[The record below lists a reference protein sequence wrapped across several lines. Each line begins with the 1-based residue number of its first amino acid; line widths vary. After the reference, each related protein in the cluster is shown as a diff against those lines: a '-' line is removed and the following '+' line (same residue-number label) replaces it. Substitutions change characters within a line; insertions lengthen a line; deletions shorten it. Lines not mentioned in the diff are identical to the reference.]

1 MNTLIRQRRGDGTEF
16 ENVVDA
22 DPDDVQTE
30 YDRIDGHGI
39 MIIRDRRSDEPHR
52 TTGNNWTVYT
62 SSLVGFEPTERPAG
76 PLPGSMI
83 EAELRSAGRTYI
95 ESRGANG
102 AELAALAREA
112 ITAGLPIDAVALV
125 TELPAD
131 DIRRLLGA

>member
-30 YDRIDGHGI
+30 YDRIDGHGL
-39 MIIRDRRSDEPHR
+39 MIIRDRRSDKPQR
-52 TTGNNWTVYT
+52 TRGNNWTVYT

-83 EAELRSAGRTYI
+83 EAELRSAGRTYCI
-95 ESRGANG
+95 SR
-102 AELAALAREA
+102 AAAR
-112 ITAGLPIDAVALV
+112 TA
-125 TELPAD
+125 
-131 DIRRLLGA
+131 RSW